1 MQLTIAQA
9 LATSRL
15 DAVDARALLR
25 HACGVDDAYLIA
37 HADEALSA
45 VHSADYAAFVAR
57 RAAGEP
63 VAYIVGAREFFSLEF
78 RVTPA
83 VLIPRPET
91 ELLVEFALERI
102 GADGACRVLDLGT
115 GSGCVAIAIAKH
127 RGRAQVTAID
137 RSVSA
142 LEVARENA
150 RLHATPNVEW
160 LVSDWYSALGGQ
172 RFDLI
177 VANPPYIAEGD
188 CHLSRGDLRAE
199 PIDALEAGADGL
211 DCIREIVASAPRQL
225 NRDGLLIFEHGYDQ
239 AARCRELLIAAG
251 FSAVFSRTD
260 LAGVERVS
268 GGRWSAESH
277 AMLDLAGL

>member
-1 MQLTIAQA
+1 MLTIAEA
-9 LATSRL
+9 LASAPL
-15 DAVDARALLR
+15 AAIDARVLLR

-37 HADEALSA
+37 HAADALREAHHNAFA
-45 VHSADYAAFVAR
+45 VYVSR

-63 VAYIVGAREFFSLEF
+63 VAYIVGTREFFSLDF
-78 RVTPA
+78 KVTPA

-91 ELLVEFALERI
+91 ELLVEIALERMS
-102 GADGACRVLDLGT
+102 AESACRGLDLGT

-127 RGRAQVTAID
+127 RRRAQVTAID

-268 GGRWSAESH
+268 GGWWSAESH